1 MRLITTFFFLILS
14 VFGIC
19 QNSTVNV
26 NGQVLR
32 YFVDYDS
39 TLSTTKSWARA
50 ATDGVDR
57 FRTNPAYPYA
67 THLYNATNAVTG
79 NIINTQGA
87 LIQHLHDAGI
97 TGKGVKIGMLDYQFS
112 EYNGL
117 TYAGGKGSYITSP
130 VSTTITEHGTTMSS
144 IIGEK
149 PNGYQGLV
157 KPNGIVGIA
166 YEAELYAIPLTD
178 GVSDIQWAIDNGMDI
193 INIPWSL
200 GSSAN
205 LTAKIQEAIQRGI
218 YVNVAAGNGSY
229 AAQLSSITYPAAVRG
244 VFAVTGRSGGLVF
257 AEDSVRIYSSV
268 LPSSVTGVSKA
279 LDFAVPC
286 WSVGRDNAY
295 GRGWTAHVGT
305 SEGVSI
311 MSAYIALMLDYYK
324 TNYGIKLKPFQA
336 LHYLKQHTVNGFFC
350 QYFQDFDFLR
360 AGHENDAAPAYQPL
374 PPIVSPETDFVNIS
388 EFTDFKADLENVTG
402 ININDGGATVRS
414 SHTFVEGDIGKVLV
428 VKNGRT
434 YPAYRKAPMT
444 LTARITAVAAGD
456 ATITILDGEGSIVNA
471 VEQTGWI
478 ATDNFDVL
486 QKAIDTCAARGK
498 LKLNLNYTG
507 IAYVVPTLSART
519 KPATN
524 VASLV
529 VNSSLQVIGLDS
541 ASTKLK
547 WGMEDIQRVG
557 ALNVHQ
563 QYCGFWLNSA
573 SLTIKNLTMLSADRT
588 STRNDHLN
596 VYAIY
601 GNPASN
607 AAQNIRVENSAIKG
621 LGYYSD
627 STVGTT
633 QQGWG
638 SVAYMNSA
646 DPASA
651 LDTCKME
658 AINSTLEG
666 QSGLSYFSARY
677 YNPDGAG
684 SITGNFTDTLNRL
697 MRVWNCDIKSGAAY
711 ERKYPNI
718 TMTVGKDTIKVI
730 HPEFS
735 WYDYNDYEIGGSDE
749 RRLPVLGI
757 LRSPWVSKTAATSQ
771 TDSIY
776 WTKVQ
781 SIINDSMAIVVTV
794 TDDNGSATVTGEGSV
809 PYSVVPWNTT
819 SASSIY
825 LMRSRFRSQA
835 FHSTYVSGTV
845 GYDAIDPV
853 NRSLREFKN
862 AQNICESTGS
872 PLPQYYCRGC
882 INRLSGLTYFYTY
895 SEVGK
900 QLKHI
905 LVGNTSGDYNDN
917 PSGIL
922 GSAPQKTW

>member
-1 MRLITTFFFLILS
+1 MRILTTLLFLILS
-14 VFGIC
+14 LFGQS

-26 NGQVLR
+26 NGQLLR

-39 TLSTTKSWARA
+39 TLPGTKSWARA
-50 ATDGVDR
+50 ADGVDR
-57 FRTNPAYPYA
+57 FRTNSAYPYA

-87 LIQHLHDAGI
+87 VIQHLHDMGI
-97 TGKGVKIGMLDYQFS
+97 TGKGIKIGMLDFQFS
-112 EYNGL
+112 EYPGL
-117 TYAGGKGSYITSP
+117 TFAGGRGSYITSP

-257 AEDSVRIYSSV
+257 AEDSVRIYSNV
-268 LPSSVTGVSKA
+268 LPSSITGVSKA

-286 WSVGRDNAY
+286 WTVGRDNAY
-295 GRGWTAHVGT
+295 GREWTAHVGT

-324 TNYGIKLKPFQA
+324 TKYGIKLKPFQA
-336 LHYLKQHTVNGFFC
+336 LHYLKQHTVNAFFC

-388 EFTDFKADLENVTG
+388 EFTDFKADLEPLTG

-414 SHTFVEGDIGKVLV
+414 SHTFTESDIGKVLV
-428 VKNGRT
+428 VKNGRS

-444 LTARITAVAAGD
+444 LTARITAVSAGD
-456 ATITILDGEGSIVNA
+456 ATITILDGVGSIFNA

-498 LKLNLNYTG
+498 PKLIMNYTG
-507 IAYVVPTLSART
+507 TAYVVPTLSVRT
-519 KPATN
+519 RPATN
-524 VASLV
+524 VASLI
-529 VNSSLQVIGLDS
+529 VNNSLQIIGLDS
-541 ASTKLK
+541 ASTKMK
-547 WGMEDIQRVG
+547 WGMEDIQRVE
-557 ALNVHQ
+557 ALNTHQ

-573 SLTIKNLTMLSADRT
+573 SLTIKNLSLISADRT
-588 STRNDHLN
+588 STRNDHYN
-596 VYAIY
+596 VHAIY

-607 AAQNIRVENSAIKG
+607 SNQNIRIENAAIRG

-627 STVGTT
+627 STIGTT

-638 SVAYMNSA
+638 SVAYMNSP
-646 DPASA
+646 DPTSA

-658 AINSTLEG
+658 AINSTIEG
-666 QSGLSYFSARY
+666 QSGLALFSARY
-677 YNPDGAG
+677 YNTDGAG
-684 SITGNFTDTLNRL
+684 SITGTYSDTLNRL
-697 MRVWNCDIKSGAAY
+697 MRVWNTSLSSGAAY

-718 TMTVGKDTIKVI
+718 TMTVGSDTIKVS
-730 HPEFS
+730 HPNFS
-735 WYDYNDYEIGGSDE
+735 WYDFNDYLITGSDE

-757 LRSPWVSKTAATSQ
+757 LRSSWVSQ
-771 TDSIY
+771 TTGSGADSCY
-776 WTKVQ
+776 WTKVK
-781 SIINDSMAIVVTV
+781 SIINDSMAVIVTV
-794 TDDNGSATVTGEGSV
+794 TDDNGSATVTGELGI
-809 PYSVVPWNTT
+809 PYRSVPWNTT
-819 SASSIY
+819 GASSIY
-825 LMRSRFRSQA
+825 LMRSVLRQAA

-845 GYDAIDPV
+845 GFDAINPN

-882 INRLSGLTYFYTY
+882 INQLSGLTYFYTY

-917 PSGIL
+917 PSGVL